1 MSSDNFDFE
10 DSDES
15 VGTGSEKG
23 PKRKSSLGQ
32 GLSDL
37 LNDFEVDETSAPA
50 EKESSTALGDVQR
63 ISIDLILPNPDQ
75 PRRHFDDSELNE
87 LADSIRARGVIQP
100 ILVRGATGKPGHYE
114 IVAGERR
121 WRAAQRAKLHEIPA
135 VVRQLD
141 DTEALE
147 IAIVENVQR
156 SDLNAMEEAFG
167 YQQLIDRYA
176 YTQDML
182 AKNVGKS
189 RSHIANTLRLVNM
202 PTSLQDMV
210 RTGEITAGHARAAL
224 SAGDPEALARKIV
237 QKGMSVREA
246 EQAAKE
252 EGGSVRGLNAK
263 KGEKKDA
270 DTRLLE
276 GDLSAA
282 LRMPVSIV
290 PKGKRGGELRIAYR
304 TLEDLDEL
312 CRMLRGEEEAM
323 FAGG

>member
-1 MSSDNFDFE
+1 MSSD
-10 DSDES
+10 S
-15 VGTGSEKG
+15 VGYEEEDRLDEQVEAQ
-23 PKRKSSLGQ
+23 PKRRSLGQ

-37 LNDFEVDETSAPA
+37 LNDFDVDEADGAPVREA
-50 EKESSTALGDVQR
+50 ASTTALGDVQR
-63 ISIDLILPNPDQ
+63 ISIDLIEPNPDQ

-87 LADSIRARGVIQP
+87 LADSIRVRGVIQP
-100 ILVRGATGKPGHYE
+100 ILVRKAPDKAGHYE

-135 VVRQLD
+135 VLRDMD

-147 IAIVENVQR
+147 IAIIENVQR

-189 RSHIANTLRLVNM
+189 RSHIANTLRLVSM
-202 PTSLQDMV
+202 PASLQDMV
-210 RTGEITAGHARAAL
+210 RTGELTAGHARAAL
-224 SAGDPEALARKIV
+224 SASDPEGLARKIV

-246 EQAAKE
+246 EQAAKQAN
-252 EGGSVRGLNAK
+252 GGASASSGGK
-263 KGEKKDA
+263 SEKKDA

-282 LRMPVSIV
+282 LRMPVTIV

-323 FAGG
+323 FSN

>member
-10 DSDES
+10 DSDEREAERAEQP
-15 VGTGSEKG
+15 T
-23 PKRKSSLGQ
+23 KRRSSLGQ

-37 LNDFEVDETSAPA
+37 LNDFEVEEVDA
-50 EKESSTALGDVQR
+50 SSEGKPNLALGEVQR
-63 ISIDLILPNPDQ
+63 LPLDLVLPNPDQ

-87 LADSIRARGVIQP
+87 LADSIRVRGVIQP
-100 ILVRGATGKPGHYE
+100 ILVRSAPGKSGHFE

-135 VVRQLD
+135 VLREID

-147 IAIVENVQR
+147 IAIIENVQR
-156 SDLNAMEEAFG
+156 ADLNAMEEAFG

-176 YTQDML
+176 YTQEML

-210 RTGEITAGHARAAL
+210 RTGELTAGHARAAL
-224 SAGDPEALARKIV
+224 SAADPEALARKIV
-237 QKGMSVREA
+237 QRGMSVREA

-252 EGGSVRGLNAK
+252 EGARVNAAPNK
-263 KGEKKDA
+263 KSEKKDA

-282 LRMPVSIV
+282 LRMPVTIV

-323 FAGG
+323 FANG

>member
-10 DSDES
+10 ESDERAEEQPS
-15 VGTGSEKG
+15 TP
-23 PKRKSSLGQ
+23 PKRKSLGK

-37 LNDFEVDETSAPA
+37 LNDFDVDETPSTAAGQKSA
-50 EKESSTALGDVQR
+50 ALGDVQR
-63 ISIDLILPNPDQ
+63 ISIDLIEPNPEQ

-100 ILVRGATGKPGHYE
+100 ILVRSAPDRPGHYE

-121 WRAAQRAKLHEIPA
+121 WRAAQRAKLHEMP
-135 VVRQLD
+135 VVIRELD
-141 DTEALE
+141 DTESLE
-147 IAIVENVQR
+147 VAIIENVQR

-202 PTSLQDMV
+202 PSSLQDMV
-210 RTGEITAGHARAAL
+210 RTGELTAGHARAAL
-224 SAGDPEALARKIV
+224 SAADPETLARKIV

-246 EQAAKE
+246 EQAAKQASPAVATRS
-252 EGGSVRGLNAK
+252 GGKSDR
-263 KGEKKDA
+263 KDA

-282 LRMPVSIV
+282 LRMPVAIV
-290 PKGKRGGELRIAYR
+290 SKGKRGGELRISYR
-304 TLEDLDEL
+304 SLEDLDEL

-323 FAGG
+323 FASS

>member
-1 MSSDNFDFE
+1 MSSDNIDYE
-10 DSDES
+10 GSEERSDEEQ
-15 VGTGSEKG
+15 TQ
-23 PKRKSSLGQ
+23 PKRRSLGQ

-37 LNDFEVDETSAPA
+37 LNDFEVE
-50 EKESSTALGDVQR
+50 ESSAGPANEAPSTTLGDVQR
-63 ISIDLILPNPDQ
+63 ISIDLIEPNPEQ
-75 PRRHFDDSELNE
+75 PRRHFDDTELNE
-87 LADSIRARGVIQP
+87 LSDSIRARGVIQP
-100 ILVRGATGKPGHYE
+100 ILVRHAPGKAGYFE

-121 WRAAQRAKLHEIPA
+121 WRAAQRAKLHEIPV
-135 VVRQLD
+135 VVREMD

-202 PTSLQDMV
+202 PSSLQDMV
-210 RTGEITAGHARAAL
+210 RTGELTAGHARAAL
-224 SAGDPEALARKIV
+224 SASDPEGLARKIV

-246 EQAAKE
+246 EQAAKQA
-252 EGGSVRGLNAK
+252 GGGGGRSS
-263 KGEKKDA
+263 ESSDKKDA

-282 LRMPVSIV
+282 LRMPVTIV

-312 CRMLRGEEEAM
+312 CRMLRGEEQAM
-323 FAGG
+323 FTNS

>member
-10 DSDES
+10 ES
-15 VGTGSEKG
+15 EERVGERGEGSS
-23 PKRKSSLGQ
+23 KRRSSLGQ

-37 LNDFEVDETSAPA
+37 LNDFEVEDEAPSGEPA
-50 EKESSTALGDVQR
+50 KATALGEVHR
-63 ISIDLILPNPDQ
+63 VAVDLILPNPDQ

-100 ILVRGATGKPGHYE
+100 ILVRAAEGKPGHYE

-135 VVRQLD
+135 VVRELD

-147 IAIVENVQR
+147 IAIIENVQR

-202 PTSLQDMV
+202 PSSLQDMV
-210 RTGEITAGHARAAL
+210 RTGELTAGHARAAL
-224 SAGDPEALARKIV
+224 SATDPEALARKIV

-246 EQAAKE
+246 EQAAKDHS
-252 EGGSVRGLNAK
+252 GDVARGSGK

-282 LRMPVSIV
+282 LRMPVTIV